1 MARHMKLTTI
11 PTDQHPFSVK
21 RYHQLRDELDS
32 AMCGFRNLQYADNTE
47 AARIAD
53 MITEAYCQICEI
65 WEAVQEIE
73 AIERSML
80 AEEEADA

>member
-1 MARHMKLTTI
+1 MGRHMKLTTI

-32 AMCGFRNLQYADNTE
+32 AMCGFRNLQYAGNTE
-47 AARIAD
+47 AARIAG
-53 MITEAYCQICEI
+53 MIAEAYCQIGEV

-73 AIERSML
+73 EIERSEL
-80 AEEEADA
+80 TEEEA